1 MVHQYKSP
9 LISGLFY
16 ARSGDGKSCA
26 TPTVSINRPMDTY
39 LIEKDGRRR
48 LAIELSCD
56 SCSGTFLKRKDWV
69 VEKNYCS
76 RACTGKSQQKK
87 EELVCT
93 LCNDKFSRVPSRKKN
108 SKSGL
113 LFCSRKCKDIAQRI
127 DSGYD
132 DIHPEHYGST
142 NRYRDIAYRVFP
154 RKCMACS
161 FFDEYPEL
169 MQVHHIDSD
178 RNNNDISN
186 LAVLCPTHHWAITI
200 RKATMGQDRIWHWVG

>member
-1 MVHQYKSP
+1 MEKNGRKRTA
-9 LISGLFY
+9 LEIECN
-16 ARSGDGKSCA
+16 SCGC
-26 TPTVSINRPMDTY
+26 
-39 LIEKDGRRR
+39 K
-48 LAIELSCD
+48 
-56 SCSGTFLKRKDWV
+56 FLKRKDWIRD
-69 VEKNYCS
+69 KNYCNPQCS
-76 RACTGKSQQKK
+76 SVQLKTKV
-87 EELVCT
+87 EVVCAKCSNIF
-93 LCNDKFSRVPSRKKN
+93 LKRPSAIQA

-113 LFCSRKCKDIAQRI
+113 TFCSRKCKDDAQRLVN
-127 DSGYD
+127 GFGAL
-132 DIHPEHYGST
+132 HPDHYGST